1 MNEGMHTA
9 NLSYRNVSLSCLGLS
24 QPSMPA
30 DIKNQTENSKTQEI
44 EEHQGGRSR
53 SS

>member
-1 MNEGMHTA
+1 MDEITHTT
-9 NLSYRNVSLSCLGLS
+9 NLSYRSVSLSCLGLS

-30 DIKNQTENSKTQEI
+30 DIKNQAGNSKTQEI